1 MHYQQNNN
9 IAAAYIVT
17 SGLLFACMGACI
29 KLVSEDVSNEWV
41 VFFRNFFG
49 LLLIIPIVFSY
60 GIENLKTNI
69 IHWHLARSIM
79 GLGAMYCFFYSIA
92 HIPLADSVLLSYTSP
107 LFAPIIAIFIL
118 GELITARL
126 GVALIVGFIGVY
138 FIINPDLEGFS
149 AVSLVALLSGFLAAI
164 AMTCIRRMARTE
176 STTRIV
182 FYYSVICAL
191 LSSLPLYYADPIP
204 NLYSIAVLAVIGML
218 ATLGQLAL
226 TQGYSKASV
235 AHVGPFVYGTVVF
248 ATFLGWIFW
257 QEMPDL
263 FASFGI
269 VLVITAGSVALVFSD
284 SSKKAAENIIE
295 K

>member
-9 IAAAYIVT
+9 IAAAYIIA

-29 KLVSEDVSNEWV
+29 KLISDDVSNEWV
-41 VFFRNFFG
+41 VFCRSFFG
-49 LLLIIPIVFSY
+49 LLLIIPIILSY
-60 GIENLKTNI
+60 GIDNLKTNI
-69 IHWHLARSIM
+69 IHWHLARSVV

-92 HIPLADSVLLSYTSP
+92 HIPLSDSVLLSYTSP

-126 GVALIVGFIGVY
+126 VGALIVGFIGVY
-138 FIINPDLEGFS
+138 FIISPDLETFTTIY
-149 AVSLVALLSGFLAAI
+149 LVALLSGFLAAI

-182 FYYSVICAL
+182 FYYSIICAL

-204 NLYSIAVLAVIGML
+204 NLYCIAVLAVIGVL

-226 TQGYSKASV
+226 TQGYSRANV
-235 AHVGPFVYGTVVF
+235 AQVGPFVYATVVF
-248 ATFLGWIFW
+248 ATFLGWFFW
-257 QEMPDL
+257 QEIPDMI
-263 FASFGI
+263 ASFGI
-269 VLVITAGSVALVFSD
+269 VLVITAGSVALTFSGA
-284 SSKKAAENIIE
+284 SKKTVENQ
-295 K
+295 

>member
-9 IAAAYIVT
+9 VAAAYILA

-29 KLVSEDVSNEWV
+29 KLVSEEVSNEWV
-41 VFFRNFFG
+41 VFCRNFFG
-49 LLLIIPIVFSY
+49 LVVLIPIISRY

-69 IHWHLARSIM
+69 LHWHLLRSLM

-107 LFAPIIAIFIL
+107 LFAPVIAIFLL

-126 GVALIVGFIGVY
+126 GVALIVGFTGVY
-138 FIINPDLEGFS
+138 FIINPDLQDFS
-149 AVSLVALLSGFLAAI
+149 TVSFIALLSGLLAAI

-182 FYYSVICAL
+182 FYYSVICAF

-204 NLYSIAVLAVIGML
+204 NLYFIAVLAVIGML

-235 AHVGPFVYGTVVF
+235 AHVGPFVYSTVVF
-248 ATFLGWIFW
+248 ATFLGWLFW
-257 QEMPDL
+257 QEMPDMI
-263 FASFGI
+263 ASFGI
-269 VLVITAGSVALVFSD
+269 ILVITAGSVALSFNGAP
-284 SSKKAAENIIE
+284 KKAITNQSA
-295 K
+295 